1 MSRPRAADDF
11 ETIRARLDELRRERA
26 ATDGEPNTRSG
37 KAPSGRG
44 ESESELRRR
53 ARMEGWP
60 PPWVPT
66 IFVNKPRG

>member
-1 MSRPRAADDF
+1 VNRPRAADDF

-26 ATDGEPNTRSG
+26 ASEPDAEIRSG
-37 KAPSGRG
+37 KVTAGSR
-44 ESESELRRR
+44 ESDAELRRR

-66 IFVNKPRG
+66 IFVNKPRL